1 MAMDEVRAKFDFYL
15 TFMKEEDNPLP
26 GYNKI
31 REN

>member
-1 MAMDEVRAKFDFYL
+1 MAMDKVRAKFNFSLKY
-15 TFMKEEDNPLP
+15 MKEEDNPFP